1 MQLLMVKLTYN
12 LPTPENGGI
21 TTEVLIPNAVPRLCY
36 GVKKIEVV
44 VGWVSVY
51 GKTTPLPRRRKVVL
65 QPVGFF
71 VLPFP

>member
-1 MQLLMVKLTYN
+1 MLYSDVMPARNTLLAKQLLMVKLTYN

-51 GKTTPLPRRRKVVL
+51 GKTTPLPRR
-65 QPVGFF
+65 
-71 VLPFP
+71 